1 MLVHQVDLTGGYYDA
16 GDNVKYGLPLAFTVT
31 TLAWAALAFQPELQA
46 TGELKN
52 VHAAIK
58 WGTDYFL
65 KCTTKKNHMW
75 VQVGDPNLD
84 HQCWVRPENMNT
96 PRTLYQIDDKTPGT
110 EIAAETA
117 AALAASA
124 IVFRNEKDYSRRLL
138 NKAKLV
144 TTMFASSH
152 AMRLATCLIHRNIS
166 CNEFAAVPVRQDP
179 PEDVRRRVP
188 VLLLLLR
195 LQRRAAVGG
204 DVAVHGDEAAGVRGL
219 HQPRG
224 HLLQRGRV

>member
-1 MLVHQVDLTGGYYDA
+1 MDVVSEFDPMHAQVDLTGGYYDA

-31 TLAWAALAFQPELQA
+31 TLAWAALAFKPELQK

-65 KCTTKKNHMW
+65 KCATKKNHMW

-117 AALAASA
+117 AALAAASL
-124 IVFRNEKDYSRRLL
+124 VFRNEKAYSRRLI

-144 TTMFASSH
+144 
-152 AMRLATCLIHRNIS
+152 RN
-166 CNEFAAVPVRQDP
+166 N
-179 PEDVRRRVP
+179 
-188 VLLLLLR
+188 
-195 LQRRAAVGG
+195 
-204 DVAVHGDEAAGVRGL
+204 
-219 HQPRG
+219 
-224 HLLQRGRV
+224 